1 MARFFDEH
9 AKRAVFSLDGT
20 WKFRIDSADE
30 GEALGWY
37 KDSIGGESVT
47 VPSVWNTDISLL
59 EYEGVCWYE
68 KSFLFEGGT
77 LRLNF
82 GAVMTYAK
90 VYLDGEYLGEHYG
103 GFCRFDFIKQG
114 VARGYHRL
122 TVRVDNRFDK
132 KSIPQAM
139 VDWYHYGGI
148 TRSVEAET
156 LSGISILNNRFD
168 YTLTNGGA
176 KCRSTLEL
184 YNASNTE
191 LCDEV
196 KIYIDGKECTKIKVT
211 LSPAETKTVSTE
223 EFFIDGVKLW
233 SPGEPNLYSL
243 SAESSTDDLYDRV
256 GFRFVEVKGGK
267 VLLNGEEIRFLGV
280 NRHEEN
286 TDFGMAF
293 PPALM
298 KRDIDIITGANCNS
312 IRGSHY
318 PNNPIFLDMLDERG
332 VMFWSEIP
340 MWGVGFSTEALGD
353 PDVVARGLA
362 MHKEMVKEYY
372 NHPSIIIWGM
382 HNEINSDTKEAY
394 ALTKT
399 YYEYLKAD
407 GGNRIVTYASDKPL
421 IDICLEFCDII
432 CINAYYGWYNLD
444 VTWEEFL
451 DEFNERKIKLGFA
464 DKLVIISEFGAAAIF
479 GHHTFDNLLWTE
491 EYQAKLI
498 SDCLTLF
505 HAREEI
511 VGSFIWQY
519 SDIRTSK
526 ELGLNRARSYNNKG
540 IVNEYRRPKLSY
552 GAVRDTYGKIKD
564 KR

>member
-9 AKRAVFSLDGT
+9 ELRRVISLDGT
-20 WKFRIDSADE
+20 WKFKTDKADE
-30 GEALGWY
+30 GEAQGIYREALC
-37 KDSIGGESVT
+37 GESVT
-47 VPSVWNTDISLL
+47 VPSIWNTDISLL

-68 KSFLFEGGT
+68 KCFLFEGGT

-90 VYLDGEYLGEHYG
+90 VYLDGEYLGDHYG
-103 GFCRFDFIKQG
+103 GFCRFDFIKTG
-114 VARGYHRL
+114 VEAGYHRL
-122 TVRVDNRFDK
+122 TVRVDNRFDA
-132 KSIPQAM
+132 KSIPQKM

-156 LSGISILNNRFD
+156 LSGITILNNRFD
-168 YTLTNGGA
+168 YTLSKDGA
-176 KCRSTLEL
+176 KCRATLEL
-184 YNASNTE
+184 YNADGKE
-191 LCDEV
+191 LTDEV
-196 KIYIDGKECTKIKVT
+196 KIYLDGKEVAKIKAT
-211 LSPAETKTVSTE
+211 LSPAERKTLSTD
-223 EFFIDGVKLW
+223 EFFLDGVKLW
-233 SPGEPNLYSL
+233 SPEAPNLYSL
-243 SAESSTDDLYDRV
+243 RAESSSDDLNDRV
-256 GFRFVEVKGGK
+256 GFRHVEVKGCK
-267 VLLNGEEIRFLGV
+267 VYLNGEEIRFLGV

-298 KRDIDIITGANCNS
+298 KRDIDIITGANCNA

-340 MWGVGFSTEALGD
+340 MWGVGFSTETLGD

-372 NHPSIIIWGM
+372 NHPSIVIWGM
-382 HNEINSDTKEAY
+382 HNEINSDTNEAY

-399 YYEYLKAD
+399 YYEYLKAE
-407 GGNRIVTYASDKPL
+407 GGNRIVTFASHMPL
-421 IDICLEFCDII
+421 RDICLEFCDII

-451 DEFNERKIKLGFA
+451 NEFNERRIKLGYA
-464 DKLVIISEFGAAAIF
+464 DKPVVISEFGAAAIF

-491 EYQAKLI
+491 EYQAKLL
-498 SDCLTLF
+498 SDCISLF
-505 HAREEI
+505 HSRDEM

-540 IVNEYRRPKLSY
+540 IVNEYRRPKLAY
-552 GAVRDTYGKIKD
+552 GAVRDVYGKIAEKM
-564 KR
+564 

>member
-9 AKRAVFSLDGT
+9 QQRRVSLLDGT
-20 WKFRIDSADE
+20 WKFKIDRADE
-30 GEALGWY
+30 GEANGIY
-37 KDSIGGESVT
+37 KSELCGESVT

-68 KSFLFEGGT
+68 KKFLFDGGT

-82 GAVMTYAK
+82 GAVMTYAR
-90 VYLDGEYLGEHYG
+90 VYLDGEYLGDHYG
-103 GFCRFDFIKQG
+103 GFCRFDFIKEN
-114 VARGYHRL
+114 VSADYHRV
-122 TVRVDNRFDK
+122 TVKVDNRFDA
-132 KSIPQAM
+132 KSIPQKM

-156 LSGISILNNRFD
+156 LRGISILNNRFD
-168 YTLTNGGA
+168 YTLADGGA
-176 KCRSTLEL
+176 KCSSTLEV
-184 YNASNTE
+184 YNASAE
-191 LCDEV
+191 SVSDEI
-196 KIYIDGKECTKIKVT
+196 KIYIDEKECASIAVT
-211 LSPAETKTVSTE
+211 LAAGEKKTVKSR
-223 EFFIDGVKLW
+223 EFSLDGVKLW
-233 SPGEPNLYSL
+233 SPDAPNLYSL
-243 SAESSTDDLYDRV
+243 KAVSSTDDLFDRV
-256 GFRFVEVKGGK
+256 GFRHVEVKECK
-267 VLLNGEEIRFLGV
+267 VYLNGKEISFLGV

-298 KRDIDIITGANCNS
+298 KRDIDIITGANCNA

-340 MWGVGFSTEALGD
+340 MWGVGFSTETLGN
-353 PDVVARGLA
+353 PEVVARGLA

-372 NHPSIIIWGM
+372 NHPSIVIWGM
-382 HNEINSDTKEAY
+382 HNEINSDTEEAY
-394 ALTKT
+394 ALTKI

-407 GGNRIVTYASDKPL
+407 GGNRIVTFASHMPL
-421 IDICLEFCDII
+421 RDICFEFCDLI
-432 CINAYYGWYNLD
+432 CINSYFGWYNLN

-451 DEFNERKIKLGFA
+451 AEVDERRIKLGFA
-464 DKLVIISEFGAAAIF
+464 DKPVIISEFGAAAIF

-491 EYQAKLI
+491 EYQAKLL
-498 SDCLTLF
+498 SDCITLF
-505 HAREEI
+505 HSKDYMC
-511 VGSFIWQY
+511 GSFIWQY

-540 IVNEYRRPKLSY
+540 IVNEYRRPKLAY
-552 GAVRDTYGKIKD
+552 GAVREVYGKLAKE
-564 KR
+564 K

>member
-9 AKRAVFSLDGT
+9 EIRRVISLDGT
-20 WKFRIDSADE
+20 WKFRTDKADE

-37 KDSIGGESVT
+37 KSEIGGESVT

-68 KSFLFEGGT
+68 KSFLFGGGT
-77 LRLNF
+77 LRVNF

-90 VYLDGEYLGEHYG
+90 VYLDGEYLGDHYG
-103 GFCRFDFIKQG
+103 GFCRFDFIKTG
-114 VARGYHRL
+114 VSAGCHRL
-122 TVRVDNRFDK
+122 TVKVDNRFDA
-132 KSIPQAM
+132 KSIPQKM

-148 TRSVEAET
+148 TRSVEAQT
-156 LSGISILNNRFD
+156 LSGIAILNNRFD
-168 YTLTNGGA
+168 YTLEGRGA
-176 KCRSTLEL
+176 KCRATLDL
-184 YNASNTE
+184 YNASADTVSDNI
-191 LCDEV
+191 
-196 KIYIDGKECTKIKVT
+196 KIYINGNECAKISST
-211 LSPAETKTVSTE
+211 LAPSERKTVSTE
-223 EFFIDGVKLW
+223 EFFIEDVKRW
-233 SPGEPNLYSL
+233 SPNAPQLYSL
-243 SAESSTDDLYDRV
+243 RAESSTDDLNDRI
-256 GFRFVEVKGGK
+256 GFRQVEVKNCK
-267 VLLNGEEIRFLGV
+267 VYLNGDEIRFLGV

-298 KRDIDIITGANCNS
+298 KRDIDIITGANCNA

-340 MWGVGFSTEALGD
+340 MWGVGFSTETLGD

-372 NHPSIIIWGM
+372 NHPSIVIWGM
-382 HNEINSDTKEAY
+382 HNEINSDTEEAY

-399 YYEYLKAD
+399 YYEYLKAE
-407 GGNRIVTYASDKPL
+407 GGNRIVTFASHMPL
-421 IDICLEFCDII
+421 RDICLEFCDLI
-432 CINAYYGWYNLD
+432 CINSYFGWYNLE

-451 DEFNERKIKLGFA
+451 NKFNERRIKLGYA
-464 DKLVIISEFGAAAIF
+464 DKPVIISEFGAAAIY

-491 EYQAKLI
+491 EYQANLLG
-498 SDCLTLF
+498 DCLNLF
-505 HAREEI
+505 HSRDE
-511 VGSFIWQY
+511 VCGSFIWQY

-540 IVNEYRRPKLSY
+540 IVNEYRRPKLAY

-564 KR
+564 KK